1 MSLSDLSY
9 SQNFLGQNFRQRV
22 ITSSILFDFCLTFV
36 LTNWTKSSK
45 EKIFVNKSNF
55 RQLCSTNFC
64 PIMYA
69 AFNCEHGIAFERL
82 TGKTVCQN
90 VWTSI
95 TGKMA
100 IPWYSEPDSYAS
112 K

>member
-1 MSLSDLSY
+1 MDKI
-9 SQNFLGQNFRQRV
+9 FKGENFRQQV
-22 ITSSILFDFCLTFV
+22 
-36 LTNWTKSSK
+36 K
-45 EKIFVNKSNF
+45 
-55 RQLCSTNFC
+55 STNFC
-64 PIMYA
+64 PIIYA

-90 VWTSI
+90 VWTI

>member
-1 MSLSDLSY
+1 MDKI
-9 SQNFLGQNFRQRV
+9 FKGENFRQQV
-22 ITSSILFDFCLTFV
+22 
-36 LTNWTKSSK
+36 
-45 EKIFVNKSNF
+45 NF
-55 RQLCSTNFC
+55 RQLSSTNFC